1 MLNSL
6 RRGAKTW
13 LAKGLFA
20 LLILSFAA
28 WGIGDYLQPDPA
40 APAAEVGELAI
51 SRDEINRDLNRELE
65 RMRQRF
71 GDAIDRETA
80 AQLGLIDQVL
90 AQAINRR
97 LLDLEARD
105 LGVRVSDDLVRQR
118 ILAEPAFTTP
128 TGQFDRIRFEQTLFA
143 NGLSEDAFV
152 AMMRGDLARGMLAD
166 TVVVGATAPR
176 TLTRMLYADEA
187 ESRVAEIVFLPDE
200 AAGTPPEPTEVQLAE
215 AYEAERERWMAPE
228 YRAVTAVLLRP
239 ENLMAEVQVSEDR
252 IREHYEMHRGEFVVP
267 GRRTVSQLLFADE
280 TVARNAARRIA
291 EGEDFD
297 AVAADVVG
305 KGGERTEIGTV
316 TRDELFPAAVADAA
330 FALEAAGA
338 TEPVRSPL
346 GWHILRVSDIEPGHT
361 VPLDEVRDRIRDE
374 AAREIAID
382 RMFDVGNELEDALAG
397 GASVEDIA
405 TRFGL
410 PLLELPPLSRQG
422 QDQAGGRPAELPAV
436 RGFLD
441 TAFATSAGSMSRLV
455 ETPEGIYYVLRVRDV
470 VEARQQPLDE
480 VRERVAQRWR
490 AARLHEM
497 GAARAADLA
506 EKVRAGADL
515 QALAAETGLTA
526 RTPPP
531 VRRAAN
537 APGERMPASLVRK
550 LFAAQEGAVV
560 VDAMPDGH
568 VVARLT
574 EVRKADLPAESAEL
588 ERAREQIGDAMAAD
602 VRAQYL
608 EALRGRFGVT
618 VNQNVVRSLY

>member
-361 VPLDEVRDRIRDE
+361 VPLDEVR
-374 AAREIAID
+374 
-382 RMFDVGNELEDALAG
+382 
-397 GASVEDIA
+397 
-405 TRFGL
+405 
-410 PLLELPPLSRQG
+410 
-422 QDQAGGRPAELPAV
+422 
-436 RGFLD
+436 
-441 TAFATSAGSMSRLV
+441 
-455 ETPEGIYYVLRVRDV
+455 
-470 VEARQQPLDE
+470 
-480 VRERVAQRWR
+480 ERVAQRWR